1 MNAPDDPAAEFASGP
16 AAPGLPLAVLPLG
29 GVRVLDLTTIVY
41 GPYATQTLGDFGAE
55 VIKVEAPGGDAVRQL
70 GPGRSP
76 RMAAV
81 FLGMNRNK
89 KSIVLDL
96 KREAPREA
104 LWRLIDS
111 AYAFVHNIRPQKIL
125 KLGFDPDS
133 VMARNPGIVYAGL
146 YGYRD
151 GGPYAGQPAYDDVIQ
166 GQAGLAGTFLARDG
180 VPSLIPTIAADKI
193 SGLLA
198 ANGMLAAL
206 LQRFRT
212 GRGVYVETAMFE
224 GVASFT
230 LAEHQYGAI
239 FSPPMT
245 PPGYPRVLSPHR
257 RPQPTADGFICLLA
271 YTDDQWDR
279 FWEVVDRPEMKHDPR
294 FVTIGER
301 LDHVDALYGE
311 SGKELVRKN
320 SAEWLDL
327 LRRAEIP
334 SGPVNTLE
342 DLHADPHLAAT
353 GFFRPFEHPT
363 EGAMEIPDTA
373 FRFDRAPL
381 PIRLG
386 QPQLGEHTEA
396 LLTEAGFDAGEIA
409 EIVEG

>member
-1 MNAPDDPAAEFASGP
+1 MSTTDTSAAGPPDL
-16 AAPGLPLAVLPLG
+16 GLPLDD
-29 GVRVLDLTTIVY
+29 VRILDLTTIVY

-55 VIKVEAPGGDAVRQL
+55 VVKVEAPGGDAVRQM
-70 GPGRSP
+70 GPRRTPHMG
-76 RMAAV
+76 AV

-96 KREAPREA
+96 KRAAARDA
-104 LWRLIDS
+104 LWRLVDG
-111 AYAFVHNIRPQKIL
+111 ADVFVHNIRPQKIL
-125 KLGFDPDS
+125 KLGFDPDR

-166 GQAGLAGTFLARDG
+166 GQAGLAGAFHARDG
-180 VPSLIPTIAADKI
+180 APNLIPTIAADKI

-198 ANGMLAAL
+198 SNGILAAL
-206 LQRFRT
+206 LQRRNT

-230 LAEHQYGAI
+230 LVEHQYGAI

-271 YTDDQWDR
+271 YTDGQWDR
-279 FWEVVDRPEMKHDPR
+279 FWDLVGRPEMKADPR
-294 FVTIGER
+294 FLNIGER

-311 SGKELVRKN
+311 SGKELVKKS

-334 SGPVNTLE
+334 CGPVNTLE
-342 DLHADPHLAAT
+342 DLCGDPHLAAT

-363 EGAMEIPDTA
+363 EGPMEMPDTA

-381 PIRLG
+381 PVRLG

-396 LLTEAGFDAGEIA
+396 LLTEAGFDAREIA
-409 EIVEG
+409 EITGG

>member
-1 MNAPDDPAAEFASGP
+1 MTATNDSAPASTPAAAAGP
-16 AAPGLPLAVLPLG
+16 AGAGLPLD

-55 VIKVEAPGGDAVRQL
+55 IVKVEAPGGDAMREM

-76 RMAAV
+76 HMAAL

-89 KSIVLDL
+89 KSMVLDL
-96 KREAPREA
+96 KRAAAREA
-104 LWRLIDS
+104 LWRLVDG
-111 AYAFVHNIRPQKIL
+111 ADVFVHNIRPQKIL
-125 KLGFDPDS
+125 KLGFDPDA

-166 GQAGLAGTFLARDG
+166 GQSGLAGTFLARDG
-180 VPSLIPTIAADKI
+180 APSLIPTIVADKI

-198 ANGMLAAL
+198 SNGILAAL
-206 LQRFRT
+206 IQRRNT

-257 RPQPTADGFICLLA
+257 RPQPTADGYICLLA
-271 YTDDQWDR
+271 YTDAQWDR
-279 FWEVVDRPEMKHDPR
+279 FWDLVGRPEMKDDPR
-294 FVTIGER
+294 FLTVNTR
-301 LDHVDALYGE
+301 LNHVDSLYGE
-311 SGKELVRKN
+311 SGRELVKKN

-327 LRRAEIP
+327 LRRTEIP
-334 SGPVNTLE
+334 CGPVNTLE
-342 DLHADPHLAAT
+342 DLKTDPHLSAT

-363 EGAMEIPDTA
+363 EGGMEIPDTA
-373 FRFDRAPL
+373 FRFDRAAL
-381 PIRLG
+381 PVRLG
-386 QPQLGEHTEA
+386 QPRLGEHTEA
-396 LLTEAGFDAGEIA
+396 LLAEAGFDAGEIA

>member
-1 MNAPDDPAAEFASGP
+1 MSTTNDPAPASKPAAAAGP
-16 AAPGLPLAVLPLG
+16 AGTGLPLE
-29 GVRVLDLTTIVY
+29 GVRILDLTTIVY

-55 VIKVEAPGGDAVRQL
+55 IVKVEAPGGDAMREM

-76 RMAAV
+76 HMAAL

-96 KREAPREA
+96 KRAAAREA
-104 LWRLIDS
+104 LWRLVDS
-111 AYAFVHNIRPQKIL
+111 ADVFVHNIRPQKIL
-125 KLGFDPDS
+125 KLGFDPDA

-166 GQAGLAGTFLARDG
+166 GQSGLAGTFLARDG
-180 VPSLIPTIAADKI
+180 TPNLIPTIVADKI

-206 LQRFRT
+206 IQRRKT

-257 RPQPTADGFICLLA
+257 RPQP
-271 YTDDQWDR
+271 
-279 FWEVVDRPEMKHDPR
+279 
-294 FVTIGER
+294 
-301 LDHVDALYGE
+301 
-311 SGKELVRKN
+311 
-320 SAEWLDL
+320 
-327 LRRAEIP
+327 
-334 SGPVNTLE
+334 
-342 DLHADPHLAAT
+342 
-353 GFFRPFEHPT
+353 
-363 EGAMEIPDTA
+363 
-373 FRFDRAPL
+373 
-381 PIRLG
+381 
-386 QPQLGEHTEA
+386 
-396 LLTEAGFDAGEIA
+396 
-409 EIVEG
+409 

>member
-1 MNAPDDPAAEFASGP
+1 MSTANDSGAASKAATAP
-16 AAPGLPLAVLPLG
+16 PGLPLD
-29 GVRVLDLTTIVY
+29 GVRILDLTTIVY
-41 GPYATQTLGDFGAE
+41 GPYATQLLGDFGAE
-55 VIKVEAPGGDAVRQL
+55 IVKVEAPGGDAMREM

-76 RMAAV
+76 HMAAL

-89 KSIVLDL
+89 KSIELDL
-96 KREAPREA
+96 KRKVAREA
-104 LWRLIDS
+104 LWRLIDG
-111 AYAFVHNIRPQKIL
+111 ADVFVHNIRPQKIL
-125 KLGFDPDS
+125 KLGFDPDR

-180 VPSLIPTIAADKI
+180 APNLIPTIAADKI

-198 ANGMLAAL
+198 SNGILAAL
-206 LQRFRT
+206 LQRRNT

-224 GVASFT
+224 GVAGFT

-271 YTDDQWDR
+271 YTDAQWDR
-279 FWEVVDRPEMKHDPR
+279 FWALVGRPGMTEDPR
-294 FVTIGER
+294 FLTIGVR
-301 LDHVDALYGE
+301 LEHVDALYSE
-311 SGKELVRKN
+311 SGRELVKKT
-320 SAEWLDL
+320 SVEWLDL

-334 SGPVNTLE
+334 CGPVNTLQ
-342 DLHADPHLAAT
+342 DLYGDPHLAAT

-381 PIRLG
+381 PVRLG
-386 QPQLGEHTEA
+386 QPRLGEHTEA
-396 LLTEAGFDAGEIA
+396 LLSEAGYDAGEIA
-409 EIVEG
+409 EIVGD

>member
-1 MNAPDDPAAEFASGP
+1 MNAPNDPASAP

-29 GVRVLDLTTIVY
+29 GVRILDLTTIVY

-55 VIKVEAPGGDAVRQL
+55 VIKVEAPGGDAMRQM
-70 GPGRSP
+70 GPRRSP

-111 AYAFVHNIRPQKIL
+111 ADAFVHNIRPQKIL

-180 VPSLIPTIAADKI
+180 APSLIPTIAADKI

-257 RPQPTADGFICLLA
+257 RPLPTADGFICLLA
-271 YTDDQWDR
+271 YTDGQWDR
-279 FWEVVDRPEMKHDPR
+279 FWDLVDRPEMKDDPR

-311 SGKELVRKN
+311 SGKELVKKA

-342 DLHADPHLAAT
+342 DLYTDPHLAAT

-381 PIRLG
+381 PVRLG
-386 QPQLGEHTEA
+386 QPHLGEHTEA

-409 EIVEG
+409 EITDE

>member
-1 MNAPDDPAAEFASGP
+1 MTATNDSPPASTPAAAASP
-16 AAPGLPLAVLPLG
+16 AGAGLPLDG
-29 GVRVLDLTTIVY
+29 IRILDLTTIVY

-55 VIKVEAPGGDAVRQL
+55 IVKVEAPGGDAMREM

-76 RMAAV
+76 HMAAL

-89 KSIVLDL
+89 KSMVLDL
-96 KREAPREA
+96 KRAAAREA
-104 LWRLIDS
+104 LWRLVDG
-111 AYAFVHNIRPQKIL
+111 ADVFVHNIRPQKIL
-125 KLGFDPDS
+125 KLGFDPDA

-166 GQAGLAGTFLARDG
+166 GQSGLAGTFLARDG
-180 VPSLIPTIAADKI
+180 APSLIPTIAADKI

-198 ANGMLAAL
+198 ASGILAAL

-271 YTDDQWDR
+271 YTDAQWDR
-279 FWEVVDRPEMKHDPR
+279 FWDLVGRPEMKDDPR
-294 FVTIGER
+294 FLTVNTR
-301 LDHVDALYGE
+301 LNHVDSLYGE
-311 SGKELVRKN
+311 SGRELVKKS

-327 LRRAEIP
+327 LRRTEIP
-334 SGPVNTLE
+334 CGPVNTLE
-342 DLHADPHLAAT
+342 DLKTDPHLSAT
-353 GFFRPFEHPT
+353 GFFRPYEHPT

-373 FRFDRAPL
+373 FRFDGAAL
-381 PIRLG
+381 PVRLG
-386 QPQLGEHTEA
+386 QPRLGEHTEA
-396 LLTEAGFDAGEIA
+396 LLAEAGYDAAEIA

>member
-1 MNAPDDPAAEFASGP
+1 MSTTNDPAPASKPAAAAGP
-16 AAPGLPLAVLPLG
+16 AGTGLPLE
-29 GVRVLDLTTIVY
+29 GVRILDLTTIVY

-55 VIKVEAPGGDAVRQL
+55 IVKVEAPGGDAMREM

-76 RMAAV
+76 HMAAL

-96 KREAPREA
+96 KRGAAREA
-104 LWRLIDS
+104 LWRLVDS
-111 AYAFVHNIRPQKIL
+111 ADVFVHNIRPQKIL
-125 KLGFDPDS
+125 KLGFDPDA

-166 GQAGLAGTFLARDG
+166 GQSGLAGTFLARDG
-180 VPSLIPTIAADKI
+180 TPNLIPTIVADKI

-206 LQRFRT
+206 LQRRKT

-271 YTDDQWDR
+271 YTDAQWDR
-279 FWEVVDRPEMKHDPR
+279 FWDLVGRPEMKDDPR
-294 FVTIGER
+294 FLTVNTR
-301 LDHVDALYGE
+301 LNHVDSLYGE
-311 SGKELVRKN
+311 SGRDLVKKS

-327 LRRAEIP
+327 LRRTEIP
-334 SGPVNTLE
+334 CGPVNTLE
-342 DLHADPHLAAT
+342 DLRTDPHLSAT

-363 EGAMEIPDTA
+363 EGKMEIPDTA
-373 FRFDRAPL
+373 FRFDGAAL
-381 PIRLG
+381 PVRLG
-386 QPQLGEHTEA
+386 QPHLGEHTET
-396 LLTEAGFDAGEIA
+396 LLAEAGFDAAEVA
-409 EIVEG
+409 EITGA

>member
-1 MNAPDDPAAEFASGP
+1 MNTTNDPAAASKP
-16 AAPGLPLAVLPLG
+16 AAAASPAGTGLPLD
-29 GVRVLDLTTIVY
+29 GVRILDLTTIVY
-41 GPYATQTLGDFGAE
+41 GPYATQLLGDFGAE
-55 VIKVEAPGGDAVRQL
+55 IVKVEAPGGDAMRQM
-70 GPGRSP
+70 GPERSP
-76 RMAAV
+76 RMAAL

-96 KREAPREA
+96 KRAAAREA
-104 LWRLIDS
+104 LWRLVDS
-111 AYAFVHNIRPQKIL
+111 ADVFVHNIRPHKIL
-125 KLGFDPDS
+125 KLGFDPDR
-133 VMARNPGIVYAGL
+133 VMARNTGIVYAGL

-151 GGPYAGQPAYDDVIQ
+151 GGPYAGRPAYDDVIQ

-180 VPSLIPTIAADKI
+180 APNLIPTIAADKI

-198 ANGMLAAL
+198 SNGILAAL
-206 LQRFRT
+206 LQRRNT

-224 GVASFT
+224 GIAGFT

-271 YTDDQWDR
+271 YTDAQWER
-279 FWEVVDRPEMKHDPR
+279 FWALVGRPEMTDDPR
-294 FVTIGER
+294 FRTIGDR
-301 LDHVDALYGE
+301 LNHVDALYGE
-311 SGKELVRKN
+311 SGRELVGRT

-327 LRRAEIP
+327 MRGAEIP
-334 SGPVNTLE
+334 CGPVNTLD
-342 DLHADPHLAAT
+342 DLYGDPHLAAT

-363 EGAMEIPDTA
+363 EGAMDIPDTA
-373 FRFDRAPL
+373 FRFDRAAL
-381 PIRLG
+381 PVRLG

-396 LLTEAGFDAGEIA
+396 LLAEAGFDAA
-409 EIVEG
+409 EITEITGG

>member
-1 MNAPDDPAAEFASGP
+1 MSTSNDPDAASKPAT
-16 AAPGLPLAVLPLG
+16 AATGLPLD

-55 VIKVEAPGGDAVRQL
+55 IIKVEAPGGDAVRQM
-70 GPGRSP
+70 GPRRTPHMG
-76 RMAAV
+76 AV
-81 FLGMNRNK
+81 YLGMNRNK

-96 KREAPREA
+96 KREAARDA
-104 LWRLIDS
+104 LWRLVDGADI
-111 AYAFVHNIRPQKIL
+111 FVHNIRPQKIL
-125 KLGFDPDS
+125 KLGFDPDR

-151 GGPYAGQPAYDDVIQ
+151 GGPYAGLPAYDDVIQ
-166 GQAGLAGTFLARDG
+166 GQAGLAGTFHARDG
-180 VPSLIPTIAADKI
+180 APNLIPTIAADKI

-198 ANGMLAAL
+198 SNGILAAL
-206 LQRFRT
+206 IQRRDT

-230 LAEHQYGAI
+230 LVEHQYGAI

-257 RPQPTADGFICLLA
+257 RPLPTADGFICLLA
-271 YTDDQWDR
+271 YTDGQWDR
-279 FWEVVDRPEMKHDPR
+279 FWDLVGRPEMKADPR
-294 FVTIGER
+294 FVSIGER

-311 SGKELVRKN
+311 SGRELVKKG

-334 SGPVNTLE
+334 CGPVNTLE
-342 DLHADPHLAAT
+342 DLQADPHLAAT

-363 EGAMEIPDTA
+363 EGPMAMPDTA
-373 FRFDRAPL
+373 FRFDGAPL
-381 PIRLG
+381 PVRLG

-396 LLTEAGFDAGEIA
+396 LLTEAGFDAAEIA
-409 EIVEG
+409 EITGG

>member
-1 MNAPDDPAAEFASGP
+1 MNNSDKPAGKSAGL
-16 AAPGLPLAVLPLG
+16 GLPLAVLPLE
-29 GVRVLDLTTIVY
+29 GVRILDLTTIVY

-55 VIKVEAPGGDAVRQL
+55 VIKVEAPGGDAMRQM
-70 GPGRSP
+70 GPRRSP

-96 KREAPREA
+96 KRAAAQEA

-111 AYAFVHNIRPQKIL
+111 ADAFVHNIRPQKIL

-180 VPSLIPTIAADKI
+180 APNLIPTIAADKI

-198 ANGMLAAL
+198 V
-206 LQRFRT
+206 QRHA
-212 GRGVYVETAMFE
+212 GRPCCSASGPAGASMSKPRCSR

-271 YTDDQWDR
+271 YTDGQWDR
-279 FWEVVDRPEMKHDPR
+279 FWDLVDRPEMKDDPR

-342 DLHADPHLAAT
+342 DLYADPHLAAT

-381 PIRLG
+381 PVRLG

-409 EIVEG
+409 EITDE

>member
-1 MNAPDDPAAEFASGP
+1 M
-16 AAPGLPLAVLPLG
+16 PLG